1 MLGVLAGF
9 FVVWCI
15 ILVGMFVGRRGI
27 LGENAR
33 SVLSALTFFV
43 ASPAL
48 LFETLSKAKLHD
60 VFAAPL
66 LVAAVGA
73 VATAALFFVIVR
85 FLLKRSLPESLMSSM
100 GASLANS
107 ANLGIPIAV
116 YVLGD
121 ASYVAPLL
129 IFQLAFFTPLFLM
142 ALDATTSTHRTT
154 PLGFVLMILRNPMI
168 VGSGL
173 GLLVAATGW
182 QVPRAGDGA
191 DPPDRRRRHSGHA
204 ARLRDEPERLPA
216 AAGLGRRRIDTLLA
230 SGFKLIVH
238 PLLAYLF
245 ARFALGTGGPGTLRG
260 RGHLR
265 PAHGAERFCH
275 RQPLPDRPHRR
286 QGHRADHDHRGRA
299 GHDRRGAASR
309 LTPALPDTPP
319 FPHQHLRRTH

>member
-1 MLGVLAGF
+1 VLGVLAGF

-15 ILVGMFVGRRGI
+15 ILVGMFVGRRGV

-48 LFETLSKAKLHD
+48 LFDTLSKANVHD

-73 VATAALFFVIVR
+73 VATAGLFFVIVR
-85 FLLKRSLPESLMSSM
+85 FLLKRSLPESLISSM
-100 GASLANS
+100 SASLANS

-154 PLGFVLMILRNPMI
+154 PLSFVLMILRNPMI

-173 GLLVAATGW
+173 GLAVAATGW
-182 QVPRAGDGA
+182 QVPPLVMEPIHLIGGAAIPAMLLAFGMSLNGSRPLQASAG
-191 DPPDRRRRHSGHA
+191 
-204 ARLRDEPERLPA
+204 
-216 AAGLGRRRIDTLLA
+216 RRIDTLLA
-230 SGFKLIVH
+230 CGFKLVVH

-245 ARFALGTGGPGTLRG
+245 ARFAL
-260 RGHLR
+260 HLEDQ
-265 PAHGAERFCH
+265 ALFAVVVTSA
-275 RQPLPDRPHRR
+275 LPTA
-286 QGHRADHDHRGRA
+286 QNVFVI
-299 GHDRRGAASR
+299 ASR
-309 LTPALPDTPP
+309 YRTGLAVAKDTVLVTTVVAVPAMIVVAL
-319 FPHQHLRRTH
+319 LLA

>member
-9 FVVWCI
+9 FVVWFI

-48 LFETLSKAKLHD
+48 LFETLSKASLHD

-66 LVAAVGA
+66 LVATVGG
-73 VATAALFFVIVR
+73 VATAAVYFGTVR
-85 FLLKRSLPESLMSSM
+85 FLLKRPVPESLISSM
-100 GASLANS
+100 SASLANS

-116 YVLGD
+116 YVLGS

-129 IFQLAFFTPLFLM
+129 IFQLAFFTPVFLM
-142 ALDATTSTHRTT
+142 ILDATTSAHRTT

-168 VGSGL
+168 VGTGL
-173 GLLVAATGW
+173 GLLVAGTGW
-182 QVPRAGDGA
+182 QVPAIVMEPIHLIGGAAIPAMLIAFGMSLNGSRPLQADG
-191 DPPDRRRRHSGHA
+191 
-204 ARLRDEPERLPA
+204 
-216 AAGLGRRRIDTLLA
+216 GRRLDALLA

-245 ARFALGTGGPGTLRG
+245 ARFALGLDSQALFAAVVTS
-260 RGHLR
+260 
-265 PAHGAERFCH
+265 A
-275 RQPLPDRPHRR
+275 LPTA
-286 QGHRADHDHRGRA
+286 QNVFV
-299 GHDRRGAASR
+299 AASR
-309 LTPALPDTPP
+309 YRTGITVAKDTVLITTVVAVPAMIGVAL
-319 FPHQHLRRTH
+319 LLA

>member
-15 ILVGMFVGRRGI
+15 ILVGMFVGRRGV

-48 LFETLSKAKLHD
+48 LFDTLSKANVHD

-85 FLLKRSLPESLMSSM
+85 FLLKRSLPESLTSSM
-100 GASLANS
+100 SASLANS

-154 PLGFVLMILRNPMI
+154 PLSFVLMILRNPMI
-168 VGSGL
+168 VGTGL
-173 GLLVAATGW
+173 GLTVAATGW
-182 QVPRAGDGA
+182 QVPPLLMEPIHLIGGA
-191 DPPDRRRRHSGHA
+191 AIPAMLLAFGMSLNGSRP
-204 ARLRDEPERLPA
+204 LQA
-216 AAGLGRRRIDTLLA
+216 AAGRRTDTLLA
-230 SGFKLIVH
+230 CGFKLVVH

-245 ARFALGTGGPGTLRG
+245 ARFAL
-260 RGHLR
+260 HLEDQ
-265 PAHGAERFCH
+265 ALFAVVVT
-275 RQPLPDRPHRR
+275 
-286 QGHRADHDHRGRA
+286 
-299 GHDRRGAASR
+299 S
-309 LTPALPDTPP
+309 ALPTAQNVFVIATRYRTGLAVAKDTVLVTTVVAVPAMIGVA
-319 FPHQHLRRTH
+319 LLLT

>member
-48 LFETLSKAKLHD
+48 LFETLSKAKLQD
-60 VFAAPL
+60 IFAAPL

-73 VATAALFFVIVR
+73 VATAAIYFAIVR
-85 FLLKRSLPESLMSSM
+85 FLLKRPLPESLISSM
-100 GASLANS
+100 SASLANS

-116 YVLGD
+116 YVLGS

-129 IFQLAFFTPLFLM
+129 IFQLAFLTPIFLI

-154 PLGFVLMILRNPMI
+154 AGGFVLMILRNPMI

-173 GLLVAATGW
+173 GLVVAGTGW
-182 QVPRAGDGA
+182 QVPALVMEPIHLIGGA
-191 DPPDRRRRHSGHA
+191 AIPAMLLAFGMSLNGSRP
-204 ARLRDEPERLPA
+204 LQA
-216 AAGLGRRRIDTLLA
+216 AAGRRLDALLA

-238 PLLAYLF
+238 PLLAYVF
-245 ARFALGTGGPGTLRG
+245 ARFALGLDGQALFAAVVTS
-260 RGHLR
+260 
-265 PAHGAERFCH
+265 A
-275 RQPLPDRPHRR
+275 LPTA
-286 QGHRADHDHRGRA
+286 QNVFV
-299 GHDRRGAASR
+299 AASR
-309 LTPALPDTPP
+309 YRTGITVAKDTVLITTVVAVPAMIGVAL
-319 FPHQHLRRTH
+319 LLA